1 MVLVR
6 IGLAVLTAN
15 ELMIG
20 LWNQFWPASFYAN
33 FPTVD
38 LTPPFSEHYARDFGG
53 TSLGIGII
61 LLIALIR
68 PQPLLVLSGSLAY
81 TVFAIPH
88 FVFHLEHLEGA
99 TGFEAI
105 TLTAANA
112 SVAVIG
118 VLLVVWSAVNRPTKG
133 VNAGARKAGLRA
145 PN

>member
-1 MVLVR
+1 VTVLAR
-6 IGLAVLTAN
+6 IGLAVLAAN

-20 LWNQFWPASFYAN
+20 VWNQFWPESFYAS

-61 LLIALIR
+61 LLVALIR
-68 PQPLLVLSGSLAY
+68 PEPLLVLPASLAY

-88 FVFHLEHLEGA
+88 FVFHLGHLEGT

-105 TLTAANA
+105 ALTAANA
-112 SVAVIG
+112 GVALIG
-118 VLLVVWSAVNRPTKG
+118 VLQVAWSVVRMRRERRLRDPAVG
-133 VNAGARKAGLRA
+133 
-145 PN
+145 